1 MTYWKCLGILEMMKI
16 SLTEF
21 NYGEK
26 CYWESF
32 QYKVRQFVGCLWRIE
47 WGILIIDIEN
57 FTHGANSIFSFTIN
71 PPKTGCM
78 PFFYRF
84 IKSNR
89 KINDNRTTKAWIYA
103 NDPVQHC
110 VGILQKKLLY
120 NCSSPG
126 FLPNQ
131 IRLILF
137 HPSYNFWM
145 LHHFLR
151 VYLRIDASGK
161 TGEYF
166 YIPNHDLKYLIIK
179 LTIIK
184 VDDHFVLRSSM
195 SAFLFVPFLMSWSC
209 PLNFSQALILYP
221 NR

>member
-1 MTYWKCLGILEMMKI
+1 MAYWKCLGILEMMKI

-32 QYKVRQFVGCLWRIE
+32 QYKARQFVGCLWRIE

-89 KINDNRTTKAWIYA
+89 KINDNRTTKHEFM
-103 NDPVQHC
+103 QT
-110 VGILQKKLLY
+110 
-120 NCSSPG
+120 
-126 FLPNQ
+126 
-131 IRLILF
+131 ILF
-137 HPSYNFWM
+137 SIVLAFFKRSFCTIV
-145 LHHFLR
+145 LHQIFC
-151 VYLRIDASGK
+151 
-161 TGEYF
+161 
-166 YIPNHDLKYLIIK
+166 PIK
-179 LTIIK
+179 
-184 VDDHFVLRSSM
+184 
-195 SAFLFVPFLMSWSC
+195 
-209 PLNFSQALILYP
+209 
-221 NR
+221 

>member
-1 MTYWKCLGILEMMKI
+1 MAYWKCLGILEMMKI
-16 SLTEF
+16 SWTEF

-89 KINDNRTTKAWIYA
+89 KINDNRTT
-103 NDPVQHC
+103 NP
-110 VGILQKKLLY
+110 
-120 NCSSPG
+120 
-126 FLPNQ
+126 
-131 IRLILF
+131 
-137 HPSYNFWM
+137 
-145 LHHFLR
+145 
-151 VYLRIDASGK
+151 YLRHFGNVMERHLWTKNPQSHFGS
-161 TGEYF
+161 
-166 YIPNHDLKYLIIK
+166 
-179 LTIIK
+179 
-184 VDDHFVLRSSM
+184 DDVIHRSK
-195 SAFLFVPFLMSWSC
+195 FFTLC
-209 PLNFSQALILYP
+209 
-221 NR
+221 